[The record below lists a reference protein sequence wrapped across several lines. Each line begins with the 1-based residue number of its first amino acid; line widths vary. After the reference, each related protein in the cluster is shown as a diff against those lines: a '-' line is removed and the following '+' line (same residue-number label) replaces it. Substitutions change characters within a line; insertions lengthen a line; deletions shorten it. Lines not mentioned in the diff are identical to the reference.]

1 MSEKKS
7 TTKEKCSAEM
17 EEEGWKRRKRRT
29 LSSKEM
35 KTMKKVKIGRDSGDF
50 EEEVRNRKG
59 IKSGKKKTS
68 KSVKMKKKD
77 CLIDSDTSWSASDE
91 EENGAVPKLRPS
103 KRKIQETKIGIEEGK
118 AGMDDSL
125 DNGSRKSGVII
136 KDEEVEGV
144 LQKHYKHNVGIW
156 PGGVDLSPK
165 EEEYCCEKRRPV
177 HPELHP
183 PFLFTGENC
192 RPTRMAE
199 LLMGEECPQFEG
211 GKTVWMKKAY
221 HMIGRVNRYQEISEA
236 LKKHFKVHGNI
247 ELFYIKGDRNP
258 AGAAKARWQAKKYD
272 TYFCETCYMR
282 SNMNDLIAVVHVELK
297 EEMKGENVRCYFD
310 VLECFFHSC
319 TLCNMEGEAMV
330 DNSEAVQRNML
341 PTL

>member
-7 TTKEKCSAEM
+7 TRGQEKESLPKEKHSAEM
-17 EEEGWKRRKRRT
+17 EEEGWKGRKRRT

-125 DNGSRKSGVII
+125 DNGSRSKECCRSITSIMWAYGQ
-136 KDEEVEGV
+136 EE
-144 LQKHYKHNVGIW
+144 
-156 PGGVDLSPK
+156 
-165 EEEYCCEKRRPV
+165 
-177 HPELHP
+177 
-183 PFLFTGENC
+183 
-192 RPTRMAE
+192 
-199 LLMGEECPQFEG
+199 
-211 GKTVWMKKAY
+211 
-221 HMIGRVNRYQEISEA
+221 
-236 LKKHFKVHGNI
+236 
-247 ELFYIKGDRNP
+247 
-258 AGAAKARWQAKKYD
+258 
-272 TYFCETCYMR
+272 
-282 SNMNDLIAVVHVELK
+282 
-297 EEMKGENVRCYFD
+297 
-310 VLECFFHSC
+310 
-319 TLCNMEGEAMV
+319 
-330 DNSEAVQRNML
+330 
-341 PTL
+341 